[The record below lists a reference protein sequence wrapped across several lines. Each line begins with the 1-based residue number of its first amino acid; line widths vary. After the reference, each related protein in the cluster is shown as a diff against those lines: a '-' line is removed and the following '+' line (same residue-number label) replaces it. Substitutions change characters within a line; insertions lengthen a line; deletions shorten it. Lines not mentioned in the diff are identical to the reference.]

1 MDSGFRPIWVVLRPV
16 LRRRRPLPL
25 DVLELARR
33 RRVAP
38 FADNDE
44 EPPPLAR
51 PSPLPRNVAIMCY
64 GEYLAEEG
72 DGV

>member
-1 MDSGFRPIWVVLRPV
+1 
-16 LRRRRPLPL
+16 
-25 DVLELARR
+25 LELARR